1 MCREIDLRL
10 VHNKQRNNPM
20 TTYTDT
26 FTDAYECISSDPTL
40 APVYEF
46 IHYCFEKYGIGGTY
60 HDSYEW
66 KIPTTLE
73 NVATAVAETII
84 SFGGEFEMDSFGAEQ
99 VRDYLIGSS
108 DIRGTI
114 FRGLPF

>member
-60 HDSYEW
+60 HNSYKW
-66 KIPTTLE
+66 NILPTLD
-73 NVATAVAETII
+73 NVATAVMETMLA
-84 SFGGEFEMDSFGAEQ
+84 FDTFEMDSFGAEQ

-108 DIRGTI
+108 DIRGTM

>member
-73 NVATAVAETII
+73 NVATAVAETMI

-108 DIRGTI
+108 DIRGTM

>member
-73 NVATAVAETII
+73 NVATAVAETMI
-84 SFGGEFEMDSFGAEQ
+84 SFGGEFEIDSFGAQQ

-108 DIRGTI
+108 DIRGTM

>member
-73 NVATAVAETII
+73 NVATAVAETIL

-108 DIRGTI
+108 DIRGTM

>member
-73 NVATAVAETII
+73 NVATAVAETMI